1 MKRVFQEEVS
11 LSLSREG
18 NMFDTLGLICMISWY
33 MMLFHPLHADI
44 QCMESDRQESPITN
58 VNADWRK
65 MELSW
70 ESSRN
75 FSEYKC
81 IIMDRGMEYIDTEVD
96 SPLCSFPV
104 ELYMP
109 LHKGVTFI
117 IEVPNTNI
125 SKQCSFLP
133 GGMKGSAIEN
143 FSCVIYNIFLMNCT
157 WQAGRDAPA
166 DTQYFLYW
174 QNSIDEEE
182 MECELYIKDE
192 NCRNVGC
199 IFQNVSI
206 GMEKAYFLVN
216 GSSKDSLIQF
226 YDEYIDLYKIEILT
240 APLNVTAH
248 CTRDIMGCIIT
259 WHPPLTSHVE
269 NTKCFQYE
277 ISIQNKDEPKEEKKL
292 PRVRNDRY
300 EFQNYN
306 EKKRYTLK
314 IRARGKNC
322 LVSSNWGE
330 WSEPIEF
337 GQGKDYFIF
346 VILFLIA
353 LGTITITLLL
363 YCLFKRY
370 CSFKNLFPP
379 IPQPRDKFNALTDED
394 IQTEYLS
401 LPIKSHTEKIT
412 TIEE

>member
-1 MKRVFQEEVS
+1 
-11 LSLSREG
+11 
-18 NMFDTLGLICMISWY
+18 MFDTLGLICM
-33 MMLFHPLHADI
+33 MLFHPLYADI
-44 QCMESDRQESPITN
+44 QCMELDAQESPITN
-58 VNADWRK
+58 VNVDWRK

-81 IIMDRGMEYIDTEVD
+81 IIMDRDMDYTETEVD
-96 SPLCSFPV
+96 SPLCSFPA
-104 ELYMP
+104 ELHMP
-109 LHKGVTFI
+109 LHKGVTFT

-125 SKQCSFLP
+125 SKQCNFLP
-133 GGMKGSAIEN
+133 GGMNGSAIEN
-143 FSCVIYNIFLMNCT
+143 FSCVIYNIFFMNCT

-174 QNSIDEEE
+174 QKSRDEEE
-182 MECELYIKDE
+182 RECELYIKDE
-192 NCRNVGC
+192 NWRNMGC

-206 GMEKAYFLVN
+206 GIEKAYFLVN

-240 APLNVTAH
+240 APSNITAH
-248 CTRDIMGCIIT
+248 CTRDPTGCIIA
-259 WHPPLTSHVE
+259 WRPPRTSHVE
-269 NTKCFQYE
+269 NKKCFQYE

-292 PRVRNDRY
+292 PCVRNDSY

-337 GQGKDYFIF
+337 
-346 VILFLIA
+346 
-353 LGTITITLLL
+353 
-363 YCLFKRY
+363 
-370 CSFKNLFPP
+370 
-379 IPQPRDKFNALTDED
+379 
-394 IQTEYLS
+394 
-401 LPIKSHTEKIT
+401 
-412 TIEE
+412 

>member
-1 MKRVFQEEVS
+1 
-11 LSLSREG
+11 
-18 NMFDTLGLICMISWY
+18 MFVTLGLICMIWWY

-44 QCMESDRQESPITN
+44 QCMESDTWESRITN
-58 VNADWRK
+58 VNVDWRR

-75 FSEYKC
+75 FSKYKC
-81 IIMDRGMEYIDTEVD
+81 TIMNMNMEDREEEVN

-104 ELYMP
+104 ELYFP
-109 LHKGVTFI
+109 LHKGVFFTI
-117 IEVPNTNI
+117 AVPNTNI
-125 SKQCSFLP
+125 SKQCTFLP
-133 GGMKGSAIEN
+133 GGMNGSAIEN

-157 WQAGRDAPA
+157 WQAGRHAPA

-174 QNSIDEEE
+174 QNSRDEEE

-192 NCRNVGC
+192 NGRNMGC

-206 GMEKAYFLVN
+206 GTEKAYFLVN

-248 CTRDIMGCIIT
+248 CTRDSAGCIIT

-269 NTKCFQYE
+269 KAKCFQYE

-292 PRVRNDRY
+292 PHVRNDRY

-306 EKKRYTLK
+306 EKKRYILK
-314 IRARGKNC
+314 IRARGANC

-353 LGTITITLLL
+353 LGTISVTLLQ

-370 CSFKNLFPP
+370 CSYKSLFPP
-379 IPQPRDKFNALTDED
+379 IPQPRDKFNVLTDED
-394 IQTEYLS
+394 IQTGYVN
-401 LPIKSHTEKIT
+401 LPTKSHTEEIT
-412 TIEE
+412 TVEE

>member
-1 MKRVFQEEVS
+1 
-11 LSLSREG
+11 
-18 NMFDTLGLICMISWY
+18 MFVTLGLICMIWWY

-44 QCMESDRQESPITN
+44 QCMESDTRESPITN
-58 VNADWRK
+58 VNVDWRR

-75 FSEYKC
+75 FSKYRC
-81 IIMDRGMEYIDTEVD
+81 TIMNTDMEDRGEEVN

-104 ELYMP
+104 ELYFP
-109 LHKGVTFI
+109 LHKGVFFT

-125 SKQCSFLP
+125 SKQCTFLP
-133 GGMKGSAIEN
+133 GGMNGSAIEN

-157 WQAGRDAPA
+157 WQAGRHAPA

-174 QNSIDEEE
+174 QNSRDEEE

-192 NCRNVGC
+192 NCRNTGC

-206 GMEKAYFLVN
+206 GTEKAYFLVN

-248 CTRDIMGCIIT
+248 CTRDSAGCIIT

-269 NTKCFQYE
+269 KAKCFQYE
-277 ISIQNKDEPKEEKKL
+277 ISIQNKDEPKEEKRL
-292 PRVRNDRY
+292 SHVRNDRY

-306 EKKRYTLK
+306 EKKRYILK
-314 IRARGKNC
+314 IRAGGANC

-337 GQGKDYFIF
+337 GQGNDYFIF

-353 LGTITITLLL
+353 LGTISITLLQ

-370 CSFKNLFPP
+370 CSYKSLFPP
-379 IPQPRDKFNALTDED
+379 IPQPRDKFNVLTDED
-394 IQTEYLS
+394 IQTGYVN
-401 LPIKSHTEKIT
+401 LPTKSHTEEIT
-412 TIEE
+412 TVEE

>member
-1 MKRVFQEEVS
+1 
-11 LSLSREG
+11 
-18 NMFDTLGLICMISWY
+18 MFVTLGLICMIWWY

-44 QCMESDRQESPITN
+44 QCMESDTRESPITN
-58 VNADWRK
+58 VNVDWRK

-75 FSEYKC
+75 FSKYRC
-81 IIMDRGMEYIDTEVD
+81 TIMNTDMEDRGEEVN

-104 ELYMP
+104 ELYFP
-109 LHKGVTFI
+109 LHKGVFFT

-125 SKQCSFLP
+125 SKQCTFLP
-133 GGMKGSAIEN
+133 GGMNGSAIEN

-157 WQAGRDAPA
+157 WQAGRHAPA

-174 QNSIDEEE
+174 QNSRDEEE

-192 NCRNVGC
+192 NCRNTGC

-206 GMEKAYFLVN
+206 GTEKAYFLVN

-248 CTRDIMGCIIT
+248 CTRDSAGCIIT

-269 NTKCFQYE
+269 KAKCFQYE
-277 ISIQNKDEPKEEKKL
+277 ISIQNKDEPKEEKRL
-292 PRVRNDRY
+292 SHVRNDRY

-306 EKKRYTLK
+306 EKKRYILK
-314 IRARGKNC
+314 IRAGGANC

-337 GQGKDYFIF
+337 GQGNDYFIF

-353 LGTITITLLL
+353 LGTISITLLQ

-370 CSFKNLFPP
+370 CSYKSLFPP
-379 IPQPRDKFNALTDED
+379 IPQPRDKFNVLSDED
-394 IQTEYLS
+394 IQTGYVN
-401 LPIKSHTEKIT
+401 LPTKSHTEEIT
-412 TIEE
+412 TVEE

>member
-1 MKRVFQEEVS
+1 
-11 LSLSREG
+11 
-18 NMFDTLGLICMISWY
+18 MFVTLGLICMIWWY

-44 QCMESDRQESPITN
+44 QCMESDTWESPITN
-58 VNADWRK
+58 VNVDWRR

-75 FSEYKC
+75 FSKYKC
-81 IIMDRGMEYIDTEVD
+81 TIMNMNMEDREEEVN

-104 ELYMP
+104 ELYFP
-109 LHKGVTFI
+109 LHKGVFFT

-125 SKQCSFLP
+125 SKQCTFLP
-133 GGMKGSAIEN
+133 GGMNGSAIEN

-157 WQAGRDAPA
+157 WQAGRHAPA

-174 QNSIDEEE
+174 QNSRDEEE

-192 NCRNVGC
+192 NGRNMGC

-206 GMEKAYFLVN
+206 GTEKAYFLVN

-248 CTRDIMGCIIT
+248 CTRDSAGCIIT

-269 NTKCFQYE
+269 KAKCFQYE

-292 PRVRNDRY
+292 PHVRNDRY

-306 EKKRYTLK
+306 EKKRYILK
-314 IRARGKNC
+314 IRACGANC

-353 LGTITITLLL
+353 LGTISVTLLQ

-370 CSFKNLFPP
+370 CSYKSLFPP
-379 IPQPRDKFNALTDED
+379 IPQPRDKLNVLTDED
-394 IQTEYLS
+394 IQTGYVN
-401 LPIKSHTEKIT
+401 LPTKSHTEEIT
-412 TIEE
+412 TVEE

>member
-1 MKRVFQEEVS
+1 
-11 LSLSREG
+11 
-18 NMFDTLGLICMISWY
+18 MFVTLGLICMIWWY

-44 QCMESDRQESPITN
+44 QCMEYTRESPITN
-58 VNADWRK
+58 VNVDWRR

-75 FSEYKC
+75 FSKYKC
-81 IIMDRGMEYIDTEVD
+81 TIMNTDMEDREEEVN

-104 ELYMP
+104 ELYFP
-109 LHKGVTFI
+109 LHKGVFFT

-125 SKQCSFLP
+125 SKQCTFLP
-133 GGMKGSAIEN
+133 GGMNGSAIEN

-157 WQAGRDAPA
+157 WQAGRHAPA

-174 QNSIDEEE
+174 QNSRDEEE

-192 NCRNVGC
+192 NCRNTGC

-206 GMEKAYFLVN
+206 GTEKAYFLVN

-248 CTRDIMGCIIT
+248 CTRDSAGCIIT

-269 NTKCFQYE
+269 KAKCFQYE
-277 ISIQNKDEPKEEKKL
+277 ISIQNKDEPKEEKRL
-292 PRVRNDRY
+292 SHVRNDRY

-306 EKKRYTLK
+306 EKKRYILK
-314 IRARGKNC
+314 IRAGGANC

-337 GQGKDYFIF
+337 GQGNDYFIF

-353 LGTITITLLL
+353 LGTISITLLQ

-370 CSFKNLFPP
+370 CSYKSLFPP
-379 IPQPRDKFNALTDED
+379 IPQPRDKFNVLSDED
-394 IQTEYLS
+394 IQTGYVN
-401 LPIKSHTEKIT
+401 LPTKSHTEEIT
-412 TIEE
+412 TVEE

>member
-1 MKRVFQEEVS
+1 
-11 LSLSREG
+11 
-18 NMFDTLGLICMISWY
+18 MFVTLGLICMIWWY

-44 QCMESDRQESPITN
+44 QCMESDTRESPITN
-58 VNADWRK
+58 VNVDWRR

-75 FSEYKC
+75 FSKYKC
-81 IIMDRGMEYIDTEVD
+81 TIMNTDMEDREEEVN

-104 ELYMP
+104 ELYFP
-109 LHKGVTFI
+109 LHKGVFFT

-125 SKQCSFLP
+125 SKQCTFLP
-133 GGMKGSAIEN
+133 GGMNGSAIEN

-157 WQAGRDAPA
+157 WQAGRHAPA

-174 QNSIDEEE
+174 QNSRDEEE

-192 NCRNVGC
+192 NCRNTGC

-206 GMEKAYFLVN
+206 GTEKAYFLVN

-248 CTRDIMGCIIT
+248 CTRDSAGCIIT

-269 NTKCFQYE
+269 KAKCFQYE
-277 ISIQNKDEPKEEKKL
+277 ISIQNKDEPKEEKRL
-292 PRVRNDRY
+292 SHVRNDRY

-306 EKKRYTLK
+306 EKKRYILK
-314 IRARGKNC
+314 IRAGGANC

-337 GQGKDYFIF
+337 GQGNDYFIF

-353 LGTITITLLL
+353 LGTISITLLQ

-370 CSFKNLFPP
+370 CSYKSLFPP
-379 IPQPRDKFNALTDED
+379 IPQPRDKFNVLSDED
-394 IQTEYLS
+394 IQTGYVN
-401 LPIKSHTEKIT
+401 LPTKSHTEEIT
-412 TIEE
+412 TVEE